1 MASIFELLNQ
11 NNERTNNQ
19 NSILGRGT
27 TGSFRSLAG
36 DILSS
41 RSKKRNKSKNYLA
54 GALLLGV
61 GDFLSQKRMNKKYN
75 HSCKVCNEPMFRD
88 MRNVKSHQVEG
99 IANWLGLC
107 SKDCMNKLHPDDLSD
122 LLLTGRISYLM
133 DIQRELSTNPIE
145 K

>member
-54 GALLLGV
+54 GALPLGV

-75 HSCKVCNEPMFRD
+75 QFLQNDSVNRSKIKQEFEDYTNFMAKHNTYTSGGQ
-88 MRNVKSHQVEG
+88 RNWQD
-99 IANWLGLC
+99 GLKTEIVNKY
-107 SKDCMNKLHPDDLSD
+107 KDLNTIMLS
-122 LLLTGRISYLM
+122 
-133 DIQRELSTNPIE
+133 NC
-145 K
+145 